1 MIMSIQ
7 MKKYKDSLLN
17 ISEPINLSQ
26 ITEKVDLRGLME
38 YAQDKGV
45 KVAQL
50 SEDEKMMFMSNRLKE
65 AK

>member
-1 MIMSIQ
+1 MSIQ